1 MYEPTALFWY
11 KSIFTAELLI
21 AEWLFTF
28 RLKKRKYYPLRFA
41 GVCVVCEGVS
51 FALPILG
58 YNAFFSSV
66 LFLSIFAVTVLCL
79 KFCYNESWLNI
90 FFCAIAA
97 YTVQH
102 VSFEVYNFLV
112 VVTRINEGMPV
123 EVYGDRMQEMTNMI
137 SGLLYF
143 DSYAI
148 VYWLT
153 FLIFGRMIRK
163 DEDLRVVSK
172 SLLMLSAIIVLVAI
186 VFNALVTY
194 YSYDFSDPFYISI
207 VSVLTIICCLLALCI
222 QFGLLSR
229 RQLKQELDAVNL
241 MWEQEKKQYAVVKDN
256 IDYIN
261 VKCHDLKHQI
271 RGIGRSSSLDEQSI
285 SEIENVI
292 SIYDSVVKTGCEA
305 LDVIIT
311 EKTMSFSR
319 NGIKLTCIADGEKLN
334 FMSETDIYSLF
345 GNAIDNAAEAL
356 MKVQDKEKR
365 VIGLIV
371 RTSGTFLSVHIYN
384 YCPEPL
390 KFADG
395 LPITTKADK
404 RAHGYGVKSIRM
416 ITEKYGGE
424 MSMSQKDDIFN
435 LDLLFPLDK

>member
-1 MYEPTALFWY
+1 
-11 KSIFTAELLI
+11 
-21 AEWLFTF
+21 
-28 RLKKRKYYPLRFA
+28 
-41 GVCVVCEGVS
+41 
-51 FALPILG
+51 
-58 YNAFFSSV
+58 
-66 LFLSIFAVTVLCL
+66 
-79 KFCYNESWLNI
+79 
-90 FFCAIAA
+90 
-97 YTVQH
+97 
-102 VSFEVYNFLV
+102 
-112 VVTRINEGMPV
+112 MPV

-271 RGIGRSSSLDEQSI
+271 RGIGRSRSLDEQSI

-319 NGIKLTCIADGEKLN
+319 NG
-334 FMSETDIYSLF
+334 
-345 GNAIDNAAEAL
+345 
-356 MKVQDKEKR
+356 
-365 VIGLIV
+365 
-371 RTSGTFLSVHIYN
+371 
-384 YCPEPL
+384 
-390 KFADG
+390 
-395 LPITTKADK
+395 
-404 RAHGYGVKSIRM
+404 
-416 ITEKYGGE
+416 
-424 MSMSQKDDIFN
+424 
-435 LDLLFPLDK
+435 